1 MRIFAGLIVIGFT
14 IVGAGCSD
22 PDVVP
27 ESHISAPPENPVSVE
42 LDAVEQFPLNTALF
56 GDLHVH
62 TSWSIDAYAGENR
75 LGPNAA
81 YRFAK
86 GEKVTLQTGEEAQ
99 LQTPLD
105 FVALTD
111 HAEGFEM
118 HLPCTMMPESPEF
131 SVKRCQDVRS
141 GDFDLATMLDQAFA
155 TAGVRPQPRVSDICG
170 DDARC
175 KSNEVDTW
183 QRVQAVAN
191 AHNAPGRFTAL
202 IGYEFSSLLPE
213 MGMLHRNVIFRG
225 EKVTP
230 HAISAIDVSNQ
241 KEFFDQLDAACEAPC
256 EVLTIPHNTNYS
268 WGLMFSRADE
278 DGSAFTNEDLEK
290 RARIE
295 RLFELTQQ
303 KGTSECHL
311 SIGATDEDCGFGN
324 MFAACESEGDLRCA
338 TERSFLRNILL
349 DGLSLEEERA
359 LNPYKLGVIGSTD
372 THTSDPGNTRS
383 GIPARFK
390 PAEGIGFAV
399 NRLLEA
405 DHLVAGPIRRFL
417 PGGLAGVWAKANTR
431 EAIFDALQRRETFAT
446 SGSRLRIRFFAGD
459 LPVDIAEQDNP
470 IALAYERGV
479 PMGADL
485 EVNGS
490 PRFWVWASQDPNGAP
505 LDRIQVIKGW
515 VEDGKQHQRVRDVVC
530 SSGRLP
536 NADGRCPGTTASVDI
551 ESCEL
556 KGDEGAAQLQQTF
569 VDPDFSAEQNA
580 FYYVRVLENPT
591 CRWTTLLANSAN
603 EDLPRDVPATEQ
615 ERGWS
620 SPIWLNAAETDQSGA
635 AVSAQ

>member
-1 MRIFAGLIVIGFT
+1 MRLFTGLT
-14 IVGAGCSD
+14 MCCLTLVGVGCSD
-22 PDVVP
+22 SDVVP
-27 ESHISAPPENPVSVE
+27 ESHISTPPVNLASAERE
-42 LDAVEQFPLNTALF
+42 DVEQFPLNTALF

-62 TSWSIDAYAGENR
+62 TSWSIDSYAGGNR

-86 GEKVTLQTGEEAQ
+86 GEKVELQTGEEAQ

-131 SVKRCQDVRS
+131 AVEQCRDVRS

-155 TAGVRPQPRVSDICG
+155 TAGVRPQPRAYDICG

-175 KSNEVDTW
+175 KANEVDTW

-191 AHNAPGRFTAL
+191 AHDAPGSFTAL

-225 EKVTP
+225 EDVTS

-278 DGSAFTNEDLEK
+278 DGSGFTNEDLEK

-295 RLFELTQQ
+295 RLFGLTQQ

-324 MFAACESEGDLRCA
+324 MFAPCEAEGDQRCA
-338 TERSFLRNILL
+338 TERSFLRNVLL
-349 DGLSLEEERA
+349 DGLFIEEELA

-372 THTSDPGNTRS
+372 NHTSDPGNTRS

-390 PAEGIGFAV
+390 AAEGIGFAV

-405 DHLVAGPIRRFL
+405 DHPVAGPIRRFS

-431 EAIFDALQRRETFAT
+431 AEIFDALQRRETFAT
-446 SGSRLRIRFFAGD
+446 SGSRLRIRFFGGE
-459 LPVDIAEQDNP
+459 LPADMIEQENP

-485 EVNGS
+485 NVTGS
-490 PRFWVWASQDPNGAP
+490 PRFWVWASQDPNGPP

-515 VEDGKQHQRVRDVVC
+515 VEDGEQYQRVWDVVC
-530 SSGRLP
+530 SSGRMP
-536 NADGRCPGTTASVDI
+536 DAGGQCPSTIASVDI

-556 KGDEGAAQLQQTF
+556 TGNEGAAELQKTF
-569 VDPDFSAEQNA
+569 SDPDFSSEQNA

-591 CRWTTLLANSAN
+591 CRWTTLLANSASEN
-603 EDLPRDVPATEQ
+603 LPSDVPPTEQ

-620 SPIWLNAAETDQSGA
+620 SPIWWNAVNRGSQ
-635 AVSAQ
+635 

>member
-1 MRIFAGLIVIGFT
+1 MRIFAGLMVIGFI

-22 PDVVP
+22 SDVVP

-42 LDAVEQFPLNTALF
+42 PETVEQFPLNTALF

-99 LQTPLD
+99 LQAPLD

-118 HLPCTMMPESPEF
+118 HLPCTMMPDSPEF
-131 SVKRCQDVRS
+131 SVERCQDVRS

-175 KSNEVDTW
+175 KANEVDTW

-225 EKVTP
+225 EEVTP

-290 RARIE
+290 RVRIE

-324 MFAACESEGDLRCA
+324 MFAACEAEGDLRCA

-349 DGLSLEEERA
+349 DGLALEEERA

-405 DHLVAGPIRRFL
+405 DHPVAGPIRRFL
-417 PGGLAGVWAKANTR
+417 PGGLAGVWAEENTR
-431 EAIFDALQRRETFAT
+431 ESIYNAFRRKETFGT
-446 SGSRLRIRFFAGD
+446 SGPRIKVRFFAGYNFENSNLNDQD
-459 LPVDIAEQDNP
+459 LIQE
-470 IALAYERGV
+470 AYSKNV
-479 PMGADL
+479 PMGGDIIQ
-485 EVNGS
+485 EKDKN
-490 PRFWVWASQDPNGAP
+490 PRFLVWAISDPLGAP
-505 LDRIQVIKGW
+505 LQRVQIIKGW
-515 VEDGKQHQRVRDVVC
+515 
-530 SSGRLP
+530 L
-536 NADGRCPGTTASVDI
+536 ADGEQREKVFDVACSDGQSVNPLNHRCPDNGAKVNLDDCSI
-551 ESCEL
+551 SRE
-556 KGDEGAAQLQQTF
+556 KGNTEIKTF
-569 VDPDFSAEQNA
+569 WQDPEFSNDQEA
-580 FYYVRVLENPT
+580 FYYARVLENPT
-591 CRWTTLLANSAN
+591 CRWSTWDAVRA
-603 EDLPRDVPATEQ
+603 EEKPRSDIPVTIQ
-615 ERGWS
+615 ERAWS
-620 SPIWLNAAETDQSGA
+620 SPIWIKG
-635 AVSAQ
+635 